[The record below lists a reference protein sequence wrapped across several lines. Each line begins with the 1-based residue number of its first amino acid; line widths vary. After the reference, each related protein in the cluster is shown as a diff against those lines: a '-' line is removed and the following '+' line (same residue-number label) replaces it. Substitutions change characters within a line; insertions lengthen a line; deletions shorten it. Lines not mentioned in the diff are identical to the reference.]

1 MSHDSDDD
9 RRRRV
14 HRLRTTWRKGPAK
27 AEGVSAADE
36 VEGDRTRR
44 DTLTSNDR
52 IRAEAPDDLE
62 TRRRSDQLEREIKN
76 RDTRGA

>member
-1 MSHDSDDD
+1 MTRDSDDD
-9 RRRRV
+9 RRRRT
-14 HRLRTTWRKGPAK
+14 HELQKTWRNGPTK
-27 AEGVSAADE
+27 LEGRSPTDDVDGDE
-36 VEGDRTRR
+36 TRR

-76 RDTRGA
+76 RGMRDS